1 MTNSELSN
9 YIDEYCSN
17 RRNRGIVKDRLIDGE
32 KISFL
37 SEKYD
42 LSERQINNIVQ
53 SFRKL
58 L

>member
-17 RRNRGIVKDRLIDGE
+17 RRNRGILKDRLIDGE